1 MKVADYLRRQAA
13 ELRAMAAI
21 LTDAGA
27 RAKVEELAA
36 SCEKLANDMQGNG
49 KDLH

>member
-13 ELRAMAAI
+13 ELRTIASI
-21 LTDAGA
+21 LTDAEA
-27 RAKVEELAA
+27 RAKLEALAA

-49 KDLH
+49 KDPH